1 MLTSLKRMVGLPVVW
16 QDKQLGYVE
25 RAIPNALSK
34 RLSGVVVRKGIG
46 AAKWAAADDILL
58 VGAQC
63 VLLGRKPSR
72 MPESETNALGR
83 AFLTSGE
90 SAGEVT
96 DVVIQSDTFRVAAL
110 ELSPG
115 PVYRL
120 MGMRSYA
127 AEYRV
132 EQAARQGEVVVP
144 QLLTWAQLRRKL
156 GEEAEG

>member
-46 AAKWAAADDILL
+46 TAKWVAADDILV

-72 MPESETNALGR
+72 MPEGETGALGR

-90 SAGEVT
+90 CAGEVT

-120 MGMRSYA
+120 MGRRSYA

-144 QLLTWAQLRRKL
+144 QL
-156 GEEAEG
+156 